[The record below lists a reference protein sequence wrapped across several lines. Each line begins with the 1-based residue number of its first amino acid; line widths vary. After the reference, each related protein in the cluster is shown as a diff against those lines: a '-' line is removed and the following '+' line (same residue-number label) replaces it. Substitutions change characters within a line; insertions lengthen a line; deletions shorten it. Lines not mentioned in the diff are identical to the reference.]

1 MVCNGVIILEC
12 LCVKVKKRSGESVR
26 AVLFEQDLLDNSFR
40 IAADG
45 DYLYLPI
52 KSTPDESLFT
62 HPVSVEYHE
71 CEPQQSRPTLK
82 DMLGYAPSF
91 EIVGD
96 IAIIDSDEPEA
107 EKVAR
112 ALLKF
117 RPQLKAVLGEGPA
130 IEGEF
135 RVRPMRFIAGEKHTE
150 TIHKDHGC
158 LYALDIAKVYFSPR
172 LSTERQRIA
181 DQIGPD
187 DVVVDMFA
195 GVGPYSIPAAKRCR
209 KVYAA
214 DKNPEAVKFLKKN
227 VELNKLDN
235 MEAMEAD
242 ARDLPEI
249 LGQVADHVIMNLP
262 HNASDFLKEAIAL
275 TKPGGVIHY
284 YAMAHEDSLF
294 GPSIDIIK
302 KAATD
307 AGRRVEVVETRTVR
321 SYAPHQYNICIDAR
335 ID

>member
-1 MVCNGVIILEC
+1 M
-12 LCVKVKKRSGESVR
+12 KVEKRKGEPIR
-26 AVLFEQDLLDNSFR
+26 AVLFEHNLLDNSYK
-40 IAADG
+40 IAADS
-45 DYLYLPI
+45 DYLFIPVKSHPDAFLLP
-52 KSTPDESLFT
+52 
-62 HPVSVEYHE
+62 HPINVEYYE
-71 CEPQQSRPTLK
+71 CDPQQTQLTLE
-82 DMLGYAPSF
+82 DLLGYAPSF

-96 IAIIDSDEPEA
+96 IAIIDSDEPDA
-107 EKVAR
+107 EKVAQ

-117 RPQLKAVLGEGPA
+117 RPQLKTVLGEGSA

-135 RVRPMRFIAGEKHTE
+135 RVRPMRLIAGENSTE

-158 LYALDIAKVYFSPR
+158 LYAVDIAKVYFSPR

-181 DQIGPD
+181 EQIGSD

-209 KVYAA
+209 KVYAI

-235 MEAMEAD
+235 VESMVAD
-242 ARDLPEI
+242 AHELPKI

-262 HNASDFLKEAIAL
+262 HDASDFLNEAVAL
-275 TKPGGVIHY
+275 AKPEGVIHY
-284 YAMAHEDSLF
+284 YAMAHEDALFEPSLEL
-294 GPSIDIIK
+294 IN
-302 KAATD
+302 KAASD
-307 AGRRVEVVETRTVR
+307 AGRIVEVLETRTVR

-335 ID
+335 IV